1 MFPLRLTA
9 PEVGLSFGKVA
20 AVQKSSS
27 GDFQISNGQVRE
39 LEEEIEALASGR
51 AHRRKL
57 KELMNKK
64 ELVGDLFNNLRL
76 ARQRLVTSTAAGG
89 GNTAAPREE
98 ASINATLAQLLMVM
112 ERLDAKI
119 GAGPSPLCKPSVFLF
134 LCAAVLKS
142 IDFHL
147 NEEEDT
153 PCGYQ
158 WPGEKVVG
166 CCVSCF

>member
-1 MFPLRLTA
+1 VR
-9 PEVGLSFGKVA
+9 LSFGSGFWGYFSNLEN
-20 AVQKSSS
+20 VQ
-27 GDFQISNGQVRE
+27 ILNGQVRE

-76 ARQRLVTSTAAGG
+76 ARQRLVTSTTAAGG
-89 GNTAAPREE
+89 GKAAAPHEE

-119 GAGPSPLCKPSVFLF
+119 GACP
-134 LCAAVLKS
+134 
-142 IDFHL
+142 
-147 NEEEDT
+147 
-153 PCGYQ
+153 
-158 WPGEKVVG
+158 
-166 CCVSCF
+166 